1 MNYTFSKF
9 YFTIRKFSSPFF
21 YLRFCFLLISL
32 TVHIS
37 YLLLNDGVC
46 DYDEVNVGGPESGFN
61 GNQRVVS
68 AEVWG
73 IEKGAEYTLLVDL
86 SFIVLLLRLRLLLPA
101 CDQIWGYVNY
111 PFVHPSS
118 RALVLILVITL
129 KVRWR
134 KKEATMTRTKTLDES
149 WKG

>member
-37 YLLLNDGVC
+37 YLLLNDRVC

-101 CDQIWGYVNY
+101 CDQI
-111 PFVHPSS
+111 
-118 RALVLILVITL
+118 
-129 KVRWR
+129 
-134 KKEATMTRTKTLDES
+134 
-149 WKG
+149 